1 MEAKCNLI
9 LDSCC
14 DLPYQILDR
23 PGVEVLRFPYI
34 QEGVEYIDDMYS
46 ESTPKQ
52 FFAMMRD

>member
-34 QEGVEYIDDMYS
+34 QEGV
-46 ESTPKQ
+46 
-52 FFAMMRD
+52 